1 MKRRTALTIAFSIA
15 ATLPPLAARA
25 QNIEHDRGKIVSIDM
40 NNLTMEFQDPKGR
53 STTRRFSKDA
63 EVKFTDGKGFF
74 RNPSVFDLRAPMYVH
89 YTFTDDI
96 IQSFDVV
103 ELGYNPATPDVVT
116 TVRKEQGVPR
126 TVTGTVWAYDASVRQ
141 VAVDHGGTRETFQ
154 LTSQSDTRVT
164 QGDKVQLRTE
174 WSGQREL
181 VVEFKVLSR
190 SEDQAPDDRR
200 PRDRTRRRD

>member
-1 MKRRTALTIAFSIA
+1 
-15 ATLPPLAARA
+15 
-25 QNIEHDRGKIVSIDM
+25 M

-74 RNPSVFDLRAPMYVH
+74 RNPSVFDLCPPMYVH
-89 YTFTDDI
+89 STFTDDI

-103 ELGYNPATPDVVT
+103 ELGL
-116 TVRKEQGVPR
+116 
-126 TVTGTVWAYDASVRQ
+126 RQ

-154 LTSQSDTRVT
+154 LTSQSDVRVS
-164 QGDKVQLRTE
+164 QRDKVQLRTE

-181 VVEFKVLSR
+181 VVEMKVLTRAQDSNDD
-190 SEDQAPDDRR
+190 SGDRR
-200 PRDRTRRRD
+200 LRGRRRGY